1 MEELLPERFQ
11 RHKNKNMEIKAE
23 SKFIKV
29 SPRKLRLVAKNLR
42 GLNPVLAMEKL
53 MLLQKDA
60 RSPLLKTLKSVISN
74 ATNNLKLNTQSLRIK
89 KVEINQGGAFKR
101 FHPAA
106 RGRTH
111 PYKKRMSHIKIVLE
125 EINGTKS

>member
-1 MEELLPERFQ
+1 
-11 RHKNKNMEIKAE
+11 MEIKAE

-29 SPRKLRLVAKNLR
+29 STRKLRLVAQNLR
-42 GLNPVLAMEKL
+42 GLNPGLAIEKL
-53 MLLQKDA
+53 KLVQKSA
-60 RSPLLKTLKSVISN
+60 RSPLIQTLKSAISN
-74 ATNNLKLNTQSLRIK
+74 ATNNLKLNSQNLRIK
-89 KVEINQGGAFKR
+89 KVEINEGGAFKR
-101 FHPAA
+101 FHFAS